1 MYSSR
6 RLIVDLINQHSAPQ
20 GALLSTEPLVRINT
34 VYPQVYVV
42 DRAVTWILKYSI
54 HLEHLLGLKYSV
66 VFHN

>member
-6 RLIVDLINQHSAPQ
+6 RLIVDLINQHSTPQ

-42 DRAVTWILKYSI
+42 DRAVTSILKYSI
-54 HLEHLLGLKYSV
+54 HLEHLLGLK
-66 VFHN
+66 